1 MIKRISL
8 RALSFILAL
17 ILLLSSLSSCEEP
30 QPNDTNIDSD
40 SVFSRLKAMD
50 EIPKFNESLF
60 GAIESCF
67 NSYYYT
73 ELPDNETL
81 AELTKNAYIEFCSEI
96 DVNSETEVTYSL
108 IDCYIH
114 AIGDKYAFYRS
125 ADESEEYTGD
135 MSGNFVGIGVAVL
148 RDDLQKTIFVNSVE
162 PGSPAFKAGIM
173 PDDYIV
179 AVNGVRVSDVGPL
192 DAVNM
197 IRGEEGTE
205 VTVTVNRSGTEILF
219 TMTRARITETTV
231 SYSFR
236 EENNV
241 GLITI
246 TSFKA
251 NTASQ
256 FFDAINAMEA
266 AEVSGII
273 FDLRRNPGG
282 YLSAV
287 SDMLS
292 YLVPTGT
299 PIASFSSSKKP
310 IYATHGGKLEPADHV
325 LSVPSVVICDET
337 SASAAELFSAAM
349 RDYNDMELL
358 KCTVVGKTTY
368 KKGVM
373 QSTYYFKDESSL
385 TLTTALYNPPSGI
398 NFNGVGVTPDVLV
411 EDENKYNEVALSELI
426 SLIENN

>member
-1 MIKRISL
+1 MIKRISM
-8 RALSFILAL
+8 RTLSFVL
-17 ILLLSSLSSCEEP
+17 ILVLLVSSLTSCKKNY
-30 QPNDTNIDSD
+30 PNDTNMDSD
-40 SVFSRLKAMD
+40 SVSSRLKSMD
-50 EIPKFNESLF
+50 EIPEFDENLF

-73 ELPDNETL
+73 DLPDNETL
-81 AELTKNAYIEFCSEI
+81 AEKTKNAYIEFCSEI
-96 DVNSETEVTYSL
+96 DVDSETEVTYSL

-114 AIGDKYAFYRS
+114 SVGDKYAFYRS
-125 ADESEEYTGD
+125 ADESAEYTDD

-148 RDDLQKTIFVNSVE
+148 RNDLEKTIFVNSVE
-162 PGSPAFKAGIM
+162 PGSPAFNAGIM

-179 AVNGVRVSDVGPL
+179 AVNGVRVSDVETL

-205 VTVTVNRSGTEILF
+205 VTVTVDRDGTEISF
-219 TMTRARITETTV
+219 TMIRARITETSV
-231 SYSFR
+231 AYSLMK
-236 EENNV
+236 ENNI
-241 GLITI
+241 GYITV

-256 FFDAINAMEA
+256 FFKAIKAMEE

-282 YLSAV
+282 YLYAV

-292 YLVPTGT
+292 YLVPSGT

-310 IYATHGGKLEPADHV
+310 IYATHGGMFETTDHV
-325 LSVPSVVICDET
+325 LSIPSVVICDET

-349 RDYNDMELL
+349 RDYDDMGLL
-358 KCTVVGKTTY
+358 KCTVVGETTY

-411 EDENKYNEVALSELI
+411 EDEDKYTEVALSELLNLI
-426 SLIENN
+426 SNN